1 MPDLGKAYVQI
12 VPSAEGIKGS
22 ISGVLNGEATAAGK
36 IAGGILGTSIS
47 AGALAGGAALRA
59 VGKELVNFASD
70 AVQVGMG
77 FDTAM
82 SQVAAT
88 MGTTVSQI
96 GDLRD
101 FAQQMGATTAF
112 SATQAAEALNYM
124 ALAGYDAETSMDM
137 LPNVL
142 NLAAAGGID
151 LARASDMVTD
161 AQSALGLSL
170 EDTNVLVDQMARAS
184 SKSNTSVEQLGDAI
198 LTIGATARNV
208 KGGTNELATVLGVLA
223 DNGIKGAEG
232 GTHLRNIILSLQ
244 TPTTAG
250 TAAMK
255 KLGMAYGDMYDEAG
269 NMRSLPEI
277 FLDMQSAMEGM
288 DQASRDAIISGIFNK
303 TDLASVNALLGTS
316 ASRFDELAESI
327 GNSQGAAQ
335 AMADTQLD
343 NLQGDITLLE
353 SATDGLKI
361 AVADRLNPALRFFT
375 QLKTSFVE
383 DLTELVTGSNEAA
396 PSLGELTEAADSLF
410 DTIEQGKEALD
421 DKNTDIEST
430 AAMADRYITALEG
443 MGDAASLTA
452 EEHEQYHNY
461 LVLLT
466 RLIPET
472 ANIIDTE
479 TDSIEGGTEALR
491 KMNKAW
497 EANARAQAEQ
507 EYMAGVQ
514 EKYGA
519 VLITQR
525 EQSIRLTEV
534 TDRLTAAEK
543 RRQSAQTMA
552 TALYKMESA
561 AAESAAREAGRVYDG
576 VFETS
581 DAYKYWQGIANDAA
595 AEASRLTDEQ
605 NNLTISQEENAEAV
619 AEAEAAMEYA
629 EKAVATYMDAAEDA
643 AGATG
648 ELADGMEAAGKAAEN
663 LSETDQALVDIA
675 TAANAATESGGDLRA
690 AYDELS
696 GAMDKLDGEMDA
708 ARLAE
713 AEQALAALNLA
724 ATNQELTASYPGLVS
739 MLQETAYGGLSGL
752 SEWLIANGISA
763 EEWGSQVTGATGNV
777 INGFSELD
785 TSLDMTLDEMASQM
799 EANIAAYTD
808 WEANIAS
815 LMEAAAASGNDSQV
829 AFVEYM
835 QQMGIGAA
843 EQVAAMA
850 ADTEGSLA
858 TFGDLFA
865 QAGAAGMT
873 EFAQSLGDTEMGAAM
888 VEAMQASL
896 DGAELDG
903 SAVAASLADSITEN
917 GDMVT
922 EAVEGAMDGAES
934 AVEDTDFSNAA
945 ADNAEEIKTA
955 MEAAD
960 LPGAAQ
966 GIMDEMVTV
975 INGVDFTGAG
985 TSIATELATGIY
997 SGSGLVKSAAYV
1009 TALAAKYS
1017 AGSVDF
1023 YPVGY
1028 AMDMGIIS
1036 GLRAGSNAVVEAA
1049 RLIAQQA
1056 YQAARDALDINSP
1069 SKVFRDGIGRA
1080 IPEGIA
1086 DGIEQGAGLV
1096 KDSMAALADG
1106 TVTAYPPTDADAFR
1120 LGSRAIFAEAAAD
1133 RTVNITNHIEVNG
1146 AESPE
1151 AYADR
1156 LVRRINMQM
1165 RMA

>member
-36 IAGGILGTSIS
+36 TAGGILGTSIS
-47 AGALAGGAALRA
+47 AGAMAGGAALMM

-124 ALAGYDAETSMDM
+124 ALAGYDAETSMNM

-277 FLDMQSAMEGM
+277 FLDMQAAMEGM

-343 NLQGDITLLE
+343 NLQGDVTLLE
-353 SATDGLKI
+353 SATEGLKI
-361 AVADRLNPALRFFT
+361 AVADRLNPALRFF
-375 QLKTSFVE
+375 VE
-383 DLTELVTGSNEAA
+383 LGTDVVGGLTEIIDGFDNGV
-396 PSLGELTEAADSLF
+396 PSVDELTQSTQAFYDTVETGKTNLDETSTSIEA
-410 DTIEQGKEALD
+410 TAL
-421 DKNTDIEST
+421 
-430 AAMADRYITALEG
+430 MADRYITALEG
-443 MGDAASLTA
+443 MGDTADMTA
-452 EEHEQYHNY
+452 EEHQKYHNY

-466 RLIPET
+466 QAIPEL
-472 ANIIDTE
+472 AGIIDLE
-479 TDSIEGGTEALR
+479 TDSIDGGTAALR
-491 KMNKAW
+491 ENTAEWKNNAMAKAGEEYLSELYQKQADLLW
-497 EANARAQAEQ
+497 EQADLSVRAQKNEEDLAAATQRRTELLEEITALQESHANGEYSGFGGGDKYLEDLGALQTELDAVNTSITNLETEQ
-507 EYMAGVQ
+507 EN
-514 EKYGA
+514 
-519 VLITQR
+519 LS
-525 EQSIRLTEV
+525 QS
-534 TDRLTAAEK
+534 TADN
-543 RRQSAQTMA
+543 AQA
-552 TALYKMESA
+552 I
-561 AAESAAREAGRVYDG
+561 
-576 VFETS
+576 S
-581 DAYKYWQGIANDAA
+581 DADAELSA
-595 AEASRLTDEQ
+595 TQDTVDEYNRLLSETEEATRTQADA
-605 NNLTISQEENAEAV
+605 EENAQAIMASSVETMNEA
-619 AEAEAAMEYA
+619 
-629 EKAVATYMDAAEDA
+629 T
-643 AGATG
+643 
-648 ELADGMEAAGKAAEN
+648 
-663 LSETDQALVDIA
+663 QALEGIG
-675 TAANAATESGGDLRA
+675 TAADEALQSGGDLRA
-690 AYDELS
+690 TYDELS

-713 AEQALAALNLA
+713 AEQALSALNLA

-903 SAVAASLADSITEN
+903 GALAASLADSITEN

-934 AVEDTDFSNAA
+934 AVQDADFSNAA
-945 ADNAEEIKTA
+945 SDNAEEIKTA

-997 SGSGLVKSAAYV
+997 SGSGFVKSAAYV

-1049 RLIAQQA
+1049 RRIAQQA

-1069 SKVFRDGIGRA
+1069 SKVFRDGIGQA